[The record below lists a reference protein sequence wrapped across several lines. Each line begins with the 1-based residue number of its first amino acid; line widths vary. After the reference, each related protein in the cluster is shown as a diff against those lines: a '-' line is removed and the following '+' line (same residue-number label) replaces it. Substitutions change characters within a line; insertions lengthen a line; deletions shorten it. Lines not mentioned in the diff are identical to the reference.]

1 MDPSRLG
8 RNGTIIVPMRFTV
21 IGHAC
26 LFIETGAERVLVDP
40 WLSGSCYWRSWWH
53 FPPNAELRPEFFEP
67 DYLYLSHHHFDHFH
81 YPSLRRISKK
91 ARVLIPR
98 FGVDVMRHELDQLG
112 FKDVTELPHAA
123 PLTMAS
129 GTRIGS
135 YQYGP
140 DDSACVVERDGVVLA
155 DLNDCKIKGRAASP
169 ILKAFGPP
177 TFIFKSHSFAQAYP
191 NCYDI
196 ADPADAQLM
205 TREDFLETF
214 IDAIRELQPKYAIPF
229 ASMVGFLHPESRQCN
244 IYAVRSPEVAAA
256 VAKSDVAAQ
265 TRTVL
270 MVPGDRWSS
279 ESGFELKP
287 NDYFERQDEWIERL
301 AQTAAP
307 KIAQEEADEREM
319 TLTFDAFDRHFGSF
333 LRSLPPFIGLL
344 LTRRVAFHVPSDA
357 DTPYWVLDFARRVVR
372 REAVPPNDRA
382 NIVHIREGVL
392 ADAIGKNV
400 VAFVHISMRLRIEL
414 AHGGVQTDFL
424 FWGLLSLRELGY
436 FPLRNMATLR
446 AARVLW
452 RRRWEG
458 WGLVQALVSFRSFD
472 EKVMGTLMSRAT
484 AGRHEVSAAES
495 ARHDR

>member
-1 MDPSRLG
+1 MDQARRG
-8 RNGTIIVPMRFTV
+8 GNDTIIVLMRFTV

-123 PLTMAS
+123 PLTLAS

-155 DLNDCKIKGRAASP
+155 DLNDCKIKGRAAWP
-169 ILKAFGPP
+169 ILKAFGAP
-177 TFIFKSHSFAQAYP
+177 TFVFKSHSFAQAYP

-214 IDAIRELQPKYAIPF
+214 IDAIRELRPKYAIPF

-256 VAKSDVAAQ
+256 VAASDVAAQ
-265 TRTVL
+265 TVALEKDKQQAR
-270 MVPGDRWSS
+270 
-279 ESGFELKP
+279 
-287 NDYFERQDEWIERL
+287 NYEW
-301 AQTAAP
+301 
-307 KIAQEEADEREM
+307 
-319 TLTFDAFDRHFGSF
+319 
-333 LRSLPPFIGLL
+333 
-344 LTRRVAFHVPSDA
+344 RV
-357 DTPYWVLDFARRVVR
+357 R
-372 REAVPPNDRA
+372 
-382 NIVHIREGVL
+382 
-392 ADAIGKNV
+392 
-400 VAFVHISMRLRIEL
+400 
-414 AHGGVQTDFL
+414 
-424 FWGLLSLRELGY
+424 
-436 FPLRNMATLR
+436 
-446 AARVLW
+446 
-452 RRRWEG
+452 
-458 WGLVQALVSFRSFD
+458 
-472 EKVMGTLMSRAT
+472 
-484 AGRHEVSAAES
+484 
-495 ARHDR
+495 ARHTGSRRGAHAATVHAPQ